1 MAGGGAAASNRESID
16 ALMYGIGGRRFTQDS
31 PILPDVWEAYRK
43 APTEPQDLLI
53 SPHIDARSGL
63 LAQDLRDGLKAFRE
77 KHPDGEAARV
87 RQAARVAHMPGLV
100 AANLYIDE
108 LLRLVLTRTPWWR
121 RHIAA
126 ATRILRGE
134 TTLKTTLFPLKP
146 ADIDRVGEEVEK
158 LASSSSVVG
167 SIARRGDLA
176 PDLMLVAVVG
186 GELLLKFQEK
196 SDTRQPGYR
205 DQLIASASL
214 FNDWP
219 LNAYEAQTWKQFEND
234 KNDAPDLKLS
244 QRSFWRV
251 SLNRETQASITKST
265 LAVKADA
272 ARRLFN
278 VSCKE
283 INWAVLDSGI
293 DTSHP
298 AFVDWEAVIVKG
310 GPAAFRWD
318 QDQTTGSVAEKDKP
332 FRPNRVVRTYDF
344 TRVRDLLD
352 PAATDQLFNNANLTP
367 EQLQLKTRL
376 ELNLKLNGLDPKEEA
391 PRHVR
396 HLRER
401 LDKGMEIDWALL
413 EPFLLVSAPDQPVVG
428 HGTHVAG
435 IIGSDWREPSGDQG
449 RGEAKIVMQGVCP
462 DIRLIDM
469 RVLGDDGT
477 SNEFEVVA
485 ALQFIRHL
493 NSRADARLIHGANLS
508 LSTPHR
514 VESYA
519 CGSTPIC
526 EECDRVWASGV
537 VLVAAA
543 GNKGH
548 QNYLVQPS
556 LFSEAGA
563 GSNVLSGYHSISIT
577 DPGNAEGVITVG
589 ATHRIQPHQYGVS
602 YFSSRG
608 PTGDG
613 RRKPDLVA
621 PGEKIDGPL
630 PLGGKGTGDGTSL
643 AAPHVSGAAAMLM
656 ARYSELIG
664 RPTKIKQI
672 LCETAT
678 NLGREPY
685 FQGAGML
692 DILRALQSV

>member
-1 MAGGGAAASNRESID
+1 MASGGPAASDRQSID
-16 ALMYGIGGRRFTQDS
+16 PLMYGIGGRRFTQDS

-53 SPHIDARSGL
+53 SPHIDARSGW
-63 LAQDLRDGLKAFRE
+63 LAQDLRDSLKTFRQ
-77 KHPDGEAARV
+77 KQSDRGATRV
-87 RQAARVAHMPGLV
+87 RQPARVAQMPGLV
-100 AANLYIDE
+100 AADIYIDE

-121 RHIAA
+121 RHVAA
-126 ATRILRGE
+126 ATKILRGQ
-134 TTLKTTLFPLKP
+134 TTLETTLFPLKP
-146 ADIDRVGEEVEK
+146 ADIDRVAEEVAK
-158 LASSSSVVG
+158 LASASSAIG
-167 SIARRGDLA
+167 SIARRGELA
-176 PDLMLVAVVG
+176 PDLMLVAVIG
-186 GELLLKFQEK
+186 GELLLKFQGND
-196 SDTRQPGYR
+196 SRQPGYR

-214 FNDWP
+214 FDDWP
-219 LNAYEAQTWKQFEND
+219 LNAYEAETWKRFEND
-234 KNDAPDLKLS
+234 KNEAPDLDLS
-244 QRSFWRV
+244 RRSFWRV
-251 SLNRETQASITKST
+251 ALNRETQASITKST

-283 INWAVLDSGI
+283 INWAVLDSGV
-293 DTSHP
+293 DAAHP
-298 AFVDWEAVIVKG
+298 AFVDWEAVNIKG
-310 GPAAFRWD
+310 GPAAFTWD
-318 QDQTTGSVAEKDKP
+318 QDETTGSVPAKGKP
-332 FRPNRVVRTYDF
+332 FRPHRVVRTYDF

-352 PAATDQLFNNANLTP
+352 PAATDQLFTNPSLTP
-367 EQLQLKTRL
+367 EQLELKARL
-376 ELNLKLNGLDPKEEA
+376 ELNLQLNGLDPKKEA

-401 LDKGMEIDWALL
+401 LEKGLEIDWALL
-413 EPFLLVSAPDQPVVG
+413 EPFLLVSAPAQPVVG

-435 IIGSDWREPSGDQG
+435 IIGSDWRDPSGSTGQP
-449 RGEAKIVMQGVCP
+449 EPKILMQGVCP

-485 ALQFIRHL
+485 ALQFIRYL

-543 GNKGH
+543 GNRGH

-556 LFSEAGA
+556 LFSEEGT
-563 GSNVLSGYHSISIT
+563 GNVLSGYHSISIT

-664 RPTKIKQI
+664 RPAKIKQI
-672 LCETAT
+672 LCDTAT
-678 NLGREPY
+678 DLGREPY

-692 DILRALQSV
+692 DILRAFQSV